1 MCASSTHTQAW
12 ILHLPIPN
20 AHASLRGRPAH
31 LNKEYHYRILTLITA
46 IRTSF
51 HRRRLHLPAPY
62 IILGRAHIN
71 TILLDLPNTH
81 QLRRHLLI
89 LRPRNHI
96 PTLIVAIMNKSLTL
110 LSKTITG
117 SNSSSS
123 NIRLRISRLR
133 RRRIQ
138 RISRTRRTVPEILP

>member
-1 MCASSTHTQAW
+1 HTQAW

-31 LNKEYHYRILTLITA
+31 LNKEYHYHILILITD

-51 HRRRLHLPAPY
+51 HHRRRLLLLAPY
-62 IILGRAHIN
+62 IILGRALIN

-81 QLRRHLLI
+81 QLRRRLLI
-89 LRPRNHI
+89 LRPRNRIPI
-96 PTLIVAIMNKSLTL
+96 PTPIVAIMNKSLTL
-110 LSKTITG
+110 LSKTITDNN
-117 SNSSSS
+117 SSSSSS
-123 NIRLRISRLR
+123 NILLRISPLR

-138 RISRTRRTVPEILP
+138 RTSRIRRTVPEILP